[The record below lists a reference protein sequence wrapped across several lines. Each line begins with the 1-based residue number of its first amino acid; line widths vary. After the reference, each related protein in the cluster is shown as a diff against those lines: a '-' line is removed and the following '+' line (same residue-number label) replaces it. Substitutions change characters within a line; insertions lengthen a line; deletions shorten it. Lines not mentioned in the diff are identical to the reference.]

1 MKSKLVIVDA
11 RCSEKIFEQLTLY
24 ADEVFRFQT
33 SDVTYSSISCHP
45 DIFIFQEREE
55 LIIAPNAPQNLFQKL
70 DELAIPYRYGDSV
83 VGKELHNSCFYNAL
97 ATPTCFF
104 HRKGYTDAKVL
115 ERQEGKQKIFLPQS
129 YTRCSLLALTD
140 EAFITSDAGI
150 HKELQKHSF
159 STCYFSPEEIKIET
173 HRYGFLGGTC
183 GLHQDKLF
191 FLGNPLKHKDGKK
204 LCDFIESHQ
213 IEIISL
219 ADDYLYDGG
228 GLFFVGE
235 E

>member
-11 RCSEKIFEQLTLY
+11 RCSSKIFENLSAY
-24 ADEVFRFQT
+24 AEEIFRFQT
-33 SDVTYSSISCHP
+33 TEVTYVSISCHP

-55 LIIAPNAPQNLFQKL
+55 LIIAPNAPQNLFKKL
-70 DELAIPYRYGDSV
+70 DELAIPYHYGESK

-104 HRKGYTDAKVL
+104 HREGFTDSVVWAS
-115 ERQEGKQKIFLPQS
+115 QESKKKIFLPQS
-129 YTRCSLLALTD
+129 YARCSLLAISED
-140 EAFITSDAGI
+140 AFITSDAGI

-159 STCYFSPEEIKIET
+159 ASCYFSPEDIKIET

-183 GLHQDKLF
+183 GLRQDKLF

-204 LCDFIESHQ
+204 LCDFIESYSL
-213 IEIISL
+213 EIVSL
-219 ADDYLYDGG
+219 SNDFLYDGG
-228 GLFFVGE
+228 GVFFV
-235 E
+235 